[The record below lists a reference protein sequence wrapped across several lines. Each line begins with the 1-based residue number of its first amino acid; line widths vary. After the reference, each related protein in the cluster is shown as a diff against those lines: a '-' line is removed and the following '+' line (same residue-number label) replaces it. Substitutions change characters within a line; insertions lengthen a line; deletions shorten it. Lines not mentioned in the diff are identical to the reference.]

1 MSGNGIG
8 IAGDVP
14 VHSEKLIVPRSLV
27 VNADDLGLTVGV
39 NDGIFD
45 AHDRGIVTSASIF
58 ANAPATPDAIAR
70 SRSQPSLGV
79 GVHLALV
86 DGAPTLPP
94 ARVPTL
100 VHGDGRFLTSW
111 KPFIVRCLQGRVAL
125 NEVERELA
133 AQVDRIRSEGL
144 RVTHLD
150 AHKHIHAFPPV
161 FAIVVR
167 LAAWFRIPVVRVP
180 YERWSPVWGD
190 LWQRH
195 VATRQSL
202 LNLAMLPWARR
213 NYRMAAA
220 HGIRTPQFT
229 GRTHT
234 GVMSIEALVTT
245 IRRLPPG
252 VTELMVHPGHLD
264 DALRQ
269 MPTRLLSSREQEI
282 QLLCSPVLRTVLRTQ
297 CVQLVRH
304 DGVAPTESV
313 SKELRDAS

>member
-1 MSGNGIG
+1 MSRKGTGVG
-8 IAGDVP
+8 GDGL
-14 VHSEKLIVPRSLV
+14 VHSGKPSVARSLV

-58 ANAPATPDAIAR
+58 ANAPATPDATAR
-70 SRSQPSLGV
+70 SRTRPSLGV

-86 DGAPTLPP
+86 DGVPTLPP

-100 VHGDGRFLTSW
+100 VHGDRRFLASW
-111 KPFIVRCLQGRVAL
+111 QLFMVRYLQGRVAL

-167 LAAWFRIPVVRVP
+167 LAARFRIPVVRVP

-190 LWQRH
+190 KWQRH
-195 VATRQSL
+195 AARRQML

-220 HGIRTPQFT
+220 HGIRTPNFT

-234 GVMSIEALVTT
+234 GVMNIEALVAT

-252 VTELMVHPGHLD
+252 VTELMVHPGHID

-269 MPTRLLSSREQEI
+269 MPTRLVSSRAQEV
-282 QLLCSPVLRTVLRTQ
+282 QLLCSSVVRTILPTHS
-297 CVQLVRH
+297 VQLVRH
-304 DGVAPTESV
+304 DGATSTTSV
-313 SKELRDAS
+313 PKEPA

>member
-8 IAGDVP
+8 AAGVGL
-14 VHSEKLIVPRSLV
+14 VLSEKPIVPRRLV

-45 AHDRGIVTSASIF
+45 AHDRGIVTSASVF
-58 ANAPATPDAIAR
+58 ANASATPDAIAR
-70 SRSQPSLGV
+70 SRSRPSLGV

-100 VHGDGRFLTSW
+100 VHGDRRFPASW

-161 FAIVVR
+161 FTIVVR
-167 LAAWFRIPVVRVP
+167 LAVRFRIPVVRVP
-180 YERWSPVWGD
+180 YERWSPVWGNQ
-190 LWQRH
+190 WQRH
-195 VATRQSL
+195 VARRQSL
-202 LNLAMLPWARR
+202 LNLAMLPWALR
-213 NYRMAAA
+213 NYRIAAA
-220 HGIRTPQFT
+220 HGIRTPHFT

-234 GVMSIEALVTT
+234 GVMSIEAIVAT

-252 VTELMVHPGHLD
+252 VTELMVHPGHID
-264 DALRQ
+264 HALRQ
-269 MPTRLLSSREQEI
+269 MPTRLVSSRAQEVR
-282 QLLCSPVLRTVLRTQ
+282 LLCSPALRTVLPTQ
-297 CVQLVRH
+297 RVQLVRH
-304 DGVAPTESV
+304 DGVASTGSI
-313 SKELRDAS
+313 SKEPS

>member
-1 MSGNGIG
+1 MSGTIIG
-8 IAGDVP
+8 VAGDGV
-14 VHSEKLIVPRSLV
+14 VDSQKLIGPRSLV

-45 AHDRGIVTSASIF
+45 AHDRGIVSSASIF
-58 ANAPATPDAIAR
+58 ANAPATPDAITR
-70 SRSQPSLGV
+70 SRSRPSLGV

-86 DGAPTLPP
+86 DGAPILPP

-100 VHGDGRFLTSW
+100 VHGDGRFPASW

-150 AHKHIHAFPPV
+150 AHKHVHAFPPI

-167 LAAWFRIPVVRVP
+167 LAARFRIPVVRVP

-190 LWQRH
+190 KRQRQI
-195 VATRQSL
+195 ARRQSF

-220 HGIRTPQFT
+220 HGIRTPHFT

-234 GVMSIEALVTT
+234 GVMSIEALVAT

-252 VTELMVHPGHLD
+252 VTELMVHPGHID

-269 MPTRLLSSREQEI
+269 MPTRLVSSRAQEVR
-282 QLLCSPVLRTVLRTQ
+282 LLCSPALRTILPTQ

-304 DGVAPTESV
+304 DGVTSADSV
-313 SKELRDAS
+313 SKEPS